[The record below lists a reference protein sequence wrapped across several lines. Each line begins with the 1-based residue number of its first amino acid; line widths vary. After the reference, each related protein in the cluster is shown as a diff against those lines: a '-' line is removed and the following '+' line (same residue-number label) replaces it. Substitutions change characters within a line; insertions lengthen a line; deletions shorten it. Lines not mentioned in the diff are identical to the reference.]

1 MKKQKILL
9 PIAICSIILVVCLA
23 IPFIIYGSAGES
35 VTIRGVKGSY
45 AEVYA
50 NANGIDFVELYDS
63 ENPAIDAPA
72 TGTTAAAEQTTA
84 PVTQLPAAG
93 ENKDFAYNYEGNSVN
108 VTDYKGNE
116 KVVIVPSEIDG
127 LPVSAVTIDAAG
139 KGISVIEIPQSVSRI
154 EGRYSS
160 SAFTPAFYAAVIMMI
175 VGYAFAVVSTLIGM
189 KKADT
194 AESTFYGVP
203 FVYSG
208 VVTFIAIC
216 VWSLVAMF
224 LKVNPTVQ
232 IIIDIVIIA
241 VACVK
246 LFSRNAAKE
255 IIEER
260 GKEVKQ
266 KTLFTKMLSADASVL
281 ISKASVPEEKAA
293 CERVFEAIRYSDP
306 MSDTALAGIE
316 SQISVKFSEFSAAI
330 GTAGTGTVNKLA
342 DELII
347 LVEDRNK
354 RCMLLK

>member
-1 MKKQKILL
+1 MKKQKVFL

-23 IPFIIYGSAGES
+23 IPFIIYGTAGKS

-63 ENPAIDAPA
+63 ENPALDGQ
-72 TGTTAAAEQTTA
+72 TSEQTAASSE
-84 PVTQLPAAG
+84 TQLPAAVS
-93 ENKDFAYNYEGNSVN
+93 NDFAYNYEGNSVN

-224 LKVNPTVQ
+224 LKVDPTVQ